1 MDTVDTE
8 ATTARGRLR
17 LIMDTVDMA
26 ATDTGDTEATTAR
39 GPLRLSPPL
48 MPRPSLRLR
57 PKLTMVADMAMAAT
71 VTATDT
77 AATTARGPPMLTT
90 VATDTEATTEATDTV
105 DTTARGPLRLIT
117 DTVDT
122 AVTDTETATVTA
134 GASKLPA
141 PIRLI
146 PNRWKDLSQPNF
158 AIRPK
163 MQPKSIICHC
173 KPSFLCLKYSNL
185 VPLPCVHIRF
195 QKVGC
200 C

>member
-1 MDTVDTE
+1 MA

-17 LIMDTVDMA
+17 PMLTTA
-26 ATDTGDTEATTAR
+26 ATDPAT
-39 GPLRLSPPL
+39 
-48 MPRPSLRLR
+48 
-57 PKLTMVADMAMAAT
+57 VA

-90 VATDTEATTEATDTV
+90 VATDTAATDTEATDT
-105 DTTARGPLRLIT
+105 DTEATTARGPLRLIT
-117 DTVDT
+117 DMVDT
-122 AVTDTETATVTA
+122 AVTDTDTATVTA
-134 GASKLPA
+134 GARKLPA
-141 PIRLI
+141 PNRLI
-146 PNRWKDLSQPNF
+146 QNRWKDLSQPNF

-185 VPLPCVHIRF
+185 VSLPCVPIRF

>member
-1 MDTVDTE
+1 M
-8 ATTARGRLR
+8 A
-17 LIMDTVDMA
+17 A
-26 ATDTGDTEATTAR
+26 ATDT
-39 GPLRLSPPL
+39 
-48 MPRPSLRLR
+48 
-57 PKLTMVADMAMAAT
+57 
-71 VTATDT
+71 VTATAM

-90 VATDTEATTEATDTV
+90 VAMDTDTAA
-105 DTTARGPLRLIT
+105 TTARGPLRLIT

-122 AVTDTETATVTA
+122 AVTDTDTATVTA

-146 PNRWKDLSQPNF
+146 QNRWKDLSQPKF

-185 VPLPCVHIRF
+185 VSLPCVHIRF